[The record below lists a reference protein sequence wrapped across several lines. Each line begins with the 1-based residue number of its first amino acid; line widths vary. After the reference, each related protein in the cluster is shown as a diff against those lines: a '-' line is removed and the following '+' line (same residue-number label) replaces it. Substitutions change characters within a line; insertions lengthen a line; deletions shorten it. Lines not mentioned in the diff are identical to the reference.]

1 MTGVDVPPRVRVA
14 ALLTGLGAPAG
25 LLLIAAGAL
34 ELHWWGT
41 PATARLRGLLTLLDD
56 QYGVRPP
63 ALLRGRDGAAELIVI
78 GALALAFGALAP
90 LVARG
95 RRAARTWVMVLA
107 VGTFLV
113 GLVGIGADLNTP
125 IDVRGYLANLVQQ
138 SLPDQVTAVRAL
150 LYPGWY
156 AWLEDVAQGLQVLV
170 SLAVV
175 IALAWATSGHPDH
188 FTGGKRA
195 AGAEPDDDWD
205 EVISRLHRRTV
216 GDPDQA

>member
-14 ALLTGLGAPAG
+14 ALLTALGAPAG
-25 LLLIAAGAL
+25 LLLIADGLL

-41 PATARLRGLLTLLDD
+41 PATARLGGLLTALDD

-63 ALLRGRDGAAELIVI
+63 ALLRGRDGAAELVVL
-78 GALALAFGALAP
+78 GTLCLAYGVLAP

-95 RRAARTWVMVLA
+95 RRGARTWVMLLA
-107 VGTFLV
+107 AGTFLI
-113 GLVGIGADLNTP
+113 GLIGIGGDLNTP

-138 SLPDQVTAVRAL
+138 SLPDRVAAVEAL

-156 AWLEDVAQGLQVLV
+156 AWLEDVAQGLQALV

-175 IALAWATSGHPDH
+175 VALAWAATSHPEH
-188 FTGGKRA
+188 FLGGKASA
-195 AGAEPDDDWD
+195 AEDDDWD

-216 GDPDQA
+216 GDPHED

>member
-14 ALLTGLGAPAG
+14 AGLTALGVPAG
-25 LLLIAAGAL
+25 LLLIADGLL

-41 PATARLRGLLTLLDD
+41 PATARLGGLLTLLDD

-78 GALALAFGALAP
+78 GALCLVFDALAP

-95 RRAARTWVMVLA
+95 RRSARTWVMVLA
-107 VGTFLV
+107 LGTFLV

-125 IDVRGYLANLVQQ
+125 IDVRAYLANLVQQ
-138 SLPDQVTAVRAL
+138 SLPDQVAAVAAL

-175 IALAWATSGHPDH
+175 VIVGWAASSHPDH
-188 FTGGKRA
+188 FVGKA
-195 AGAEPDDDWD
+195 STAEPDDEWD
-205 EVISRLHRRTV
+205 EVIRRLHRRTV
-216 GDPDQA
+216 GDNPGEG

>member
-14 ALLTGLGAPAG
+14 AVLTGLGGPAG
-25 LLLIAAGAL
+25 LLLIAAGVL

-41 PATARLRGLLTLLDD
+41 PATARLGRLLTLLDD

-63 ALLRGRDGAAELIVI
+63 ALLRGRDGAAELVVL
-78 GALALAFGALAP
+78 GVFTLAYGVLAP

-95 RRAARTWVMVLA
+95 RRAARTWVVVLA
-107 VGTFLV
+107 AGTFLI
-113 GLVGIGADLNTP
+113 GLVGIGGDLNTP
-125 IDVRGYLANLVQQ
+125 IDVRGYLANLAQQ
-138 SLPDQVTAVRAL
+138 SLPDQVGAVGAL

-156 AWLEDVAQGLQVLV
+156 AWLEDVSQGLQVLV

-175 IALAWATSGHPDH
+175 IALGWATTGHPDH
-188 FTGGKRA
+188 FVGGRARA
-195 AGAEPDDDWD
+195 AGADDDWD

-216 GDPDQA
+216 GDPGQT